1 MNKYKLKVNTVW
13 LKRKRGSLLKK
24 LKEAGPFV
32 NGSIVKVSRRC
43 GNKNCKCYTR
53 GEKHK
58 SLYLQYKVAGGTK
71 AVYIPVDMENEV
83 KKWNQE
89 YKKLKEIIAEISKIN
104 KSIIRKYVS
113 EKRLKKGHDRSISQD
128 RTPLFP

>member
-13 LKRKRGSLLKK
+13 LKRKRGGLLKK
-24 LKEAGPFV
+24 LKEVSPFV
-32 NGSIVKVSRRC
+32 DGSIVKVSRRC

-58 SLYLQYKVAGGTK
+58 SLYLQYKVAGVKK
-71 AVYIPVDMENEV
+71 AVYIPVDMEDEV
-83 KKWNQE
+83 KKWNRQ

-104 KSIIRKYVS
+104 KYIIKKYVT
-113 EKRLKKGHDRSISQD
+113 EKRLKKGRS
-128 RTPLFP
+128 